1 MSCFLMTT
9 VMSSY
14 IPVSV
19 SEVLFVCE
27 TAAVFFFFF
36 RDCAFVIKAFPKKKL
51 LETGQLSNFLYHL
64 PPF

>member
-1 MSCFLMTT
+1 MTK

-27 TAAVFFFFF
+27 TAAVFSFSS
-36 RDCAFVIKAFPKKKL
+36 VTVL
-51 LETGQLSNFLYHL
+51 L
-64 PPF
+64 

>member
-27 TAAVFFFFF
+27 TAAVFSFSS
-36 RDCAFVIKAFPKKKL
+36 VTVL
-51 LETGQLSNFLYHL
+51 L
-64 PPF
+64 